1 MSKPTVGIFG
11 LTGCAGDQLLI
22 LNCEDELLAI
32 VDLLDIRSFVMA
44 SSAVDEHAQLDIAL
58 VEGAVVT
65 DRDEAMIR
73 RIRERSKLLIAI
85 GACAAT
91 GGIPGMAP
99 QLDRKQLYR
108 DVYGEGAV
116 FNLTAQRGRAL
127 ADVVPVDAVIPG
139 CPIEKHEFLGAV
151 SALLQGN
158 LPRFKEYPICTECRQ
173 HENRCLLIHDGA
185 PCIGSVTRAGCDA
198 RCPSLGVPCVGC
210 RGPAVDANYASLQAL
225 LLSKGYTEEDIRDKL
240 DVFARIPENALAR
253 RVEVPCAD

>member
-22 LNCEDELLAI
+22 LNCEDELLTL

-44 SSAVDEHAQLDIAL
+44 SSAVDEHAHLDIAL

-65 DRDEAMIR
+65 DRDEAMIK
-73 RIRERSKLLIAI
+73 RIRERSQLLIAI

-99 QLDRKQLYR
+99 QLDRQKLYR
-108 DVYGEGAV
+108 DVYGADAGS
-116 FNLTAQRGRAL
+116 FNLKAQRGRAL
-127 ADVVPVDAVIPG
+127 SDVVAVDAVIPG
-139 CPIEKHEFLGAV
+139 CPIEKHEILGAI

-173 HENRCLLIHDGA
+173 RENRCLLIHDGE

-198 RCPSLGVPCVGC
+198 RCPSLGVPCIGC
-210 RGPAVDANYASLQAL
+210 RGPSVDANYASLTAL
-225 LLSKGYTEEDIRDKL
+225 LLSKGHSAEDVRDKL
-240 DVFARIPENALAR
+240 DVFARLPENALPA
-253 RVEVPCAD
+253 EAPCAD